1 MVDGGCWM
9 LDAGWWM
16 LDAGCW
22 MLDAG
27 CWMLDA
33 GLMFELAVKRETSS
47 VTVCKNV
54 S

>member
-1 MVDGGCWM
+1 
-9 LDAGWWM
+9 M

-33 GLMFELAVKRETSS
+33 GWVDDFITLKTL
-47 VTVCKNV
+47 
-54 S
+54 

>member
-1 MVDGGCWM
+1 M
-9 LDAGWWM
+9 LDAGCWM

-33 GLMFELAVKRETSS
+33 GCVGEGVKTLYLCDF
-47 VTVCKNV
+47 VTLKTLQTL
-54 S
+54 